1 MTYLHEM
8 SYDPGKPKAPRVSE
22 PVQVY
27 LHPGDQDLLK
37 RLTERLDTTKSDVLR
52 RGLDALERQ
61 LTDPADHP
69 ALRIIGLGA
78 SDTERSPA
86 TDPARE
92 HDPFLTDS
100 EIASWGGTPD
110 GSSGT

>member
-1 MTYLHEM
+1 MNH
-8 SYDPGKPKAPRVSE
+8 DPGTPKPPRVSE

-27 LHPGDQDLLK
+27 LHRPDQDRLE
-37 RLTERLDTTKSDVLR
+37 RLTERLETTKSDVLR
-52 RGLDALERQ
+52 RGLEALERQ

-78 SDTERSPA
+78 SNTDAPPA
-86 TDPARE
+86 ADPARE

-100 EIASWGGTPD
+100 EIASWGPTPD